1 MHSDAMGN
9 GLSRDVE
16 KIIIA
21 CAQAC
26 TANAANAAENVTQA
40 EERRRSFTILLQVY
54 DKFTKGS

>member
-16 KIIIA
+16 KSSSPAPRHA
-21 CAQAC
+21 C
-26 TANAANAAENVTQA
+26 AANAAENVTQA
-40 EERRRSFTILLQVY
+40 EERRRSFTISLQVY